1 MSLPALP
8 PLPAFPFSELLPGS
22 LRQRLVRRLERFE
35 LPAFSVPQPLAR
47 LVARL
52 PQRPPAHALSVAL
65 NLALGRILPRES
77 LAPLTGHRLQ
87 MRVTDAGLCLDF
99 GLTAKGFRPLPAS
112 REKPDLV
119 ISATLRDYLALALR
133 EEDPDTLFFSRRLRM
148 EGDTELGLLVKNTL
162 DAVDWEALR
171 AELLSLRL
179 PGLRRASAET
189 AGR

>member
-8 PLPAFPFSELLPGS
+8 AFPFPELLPGS
-22 LRQRLVRRLERFE
+22 LRQRLVHRLEQFE

-77 LAPLTGHRLQ
+77 LAPLTDRRLQ

-112 REKPDLV
+112 GEKPDLV

-148 EGDTELGLLVKNTL
+148 EGDTDLGLLVKNTL

-189 AGR
+189 ADR